1 MTSRRITSYKA
12 AVLEEKGR
20 TPELAERRQRELD
33 AQIEDLT
40 QRLVEVVNKAGPEH
54 RQDLREYAI
63 DLLRDATEAVD
74 ASAPKAAR
82 ARKASNNPLGLGLL
96 LLLVG
101 LPMTLLFA
109 PMGIGLVGIALVMCF
124 WGVVMIV
131 IRR

>member
-1 MTSRRITSYKA
+1 M
-12 AVLEEKGR
+12 
-20 TPELAERRQRELD
+20 AERRQRELD

-74 ASAPKAAR
+74 ATASRPAR
-82 ARKASNNPLGLGLL
+82 TRKASNNPLGLGLL
-96 LLLVG
+96 LLFVG

>member
-1 MTSRRITSYKA
+1 
-12 AVLEEKGR
+12 
-20 TPELAERRQRELD
+20 LAERRQRELD

-74 ASAPKAAR
+74 AAAPRPAR
-82 ARKASNNPLGLGLL
+82 SRKASNNPLGLGLL